1 MSKVYREGERFPVK
15 LDAAVVA
22 PSGALVLI
30 GIDGL
35 AQGAAAADQICLG
48 VWDEAVDSTGVA
60 AGATSALCQ
69 RGQHYLLKNDPADP
83 LVQADLGM
91 PVYAAGLDAVAKTDG
106 GGTRSQAGRFMG
118 FDVQDPSKVWV
129 EIK

>member
-22 PSGALVLI
+22 PSGGLVLI
-30 GIDGL
+30 GTDGL

-48 VWDEAVDSTGVA
+48 VWDEAVDTTGLP
-60 AGATSALCQ
+60 AGTTALCQ
-69 RGQHYLLKNDPADP
+69 RGQHYLLKNDLADP

-91 PVYAAGLDAVAKTDG
+91 PVYASGLDTVARTDG

-118 FDVQDPSKVWV
+118 FDVQNPSKVWV